1 MKVLLACSPGGHLQ
15 QMLALRPAWGD
26 LERTWLTL
34 DGPDVEFLLEGENVV
49 RAHGPT
55 NRSLLKAIRN
65 FFVAWRVMG
74 ETEADVVLSTGAG
87 IAVACF
93 LVARLRGRRA
103 VYVESLTRTDSL
115 SLSGRLVYP
124 LANEFFVQWPGTS
137 KRSRIRYVGN
147 IL

>member
-1 MKVLLACSPGGHLQ
+1 
-15 QMLALRPAWGD
+15 MLALRPAWGD

-34 DGPDVEFLLEGENVV
+34 DGPDVEVLLEGEKVV
-49 RAHGPT
+49 RAYGPT

-65 FFVAWRVMG
+65 FFLAWRVIG
-74 ETEADVVLSTGAG
+74 DTDADVVLSTGAG
-87 IAVACF
+87 IAVPCF
-93 LVARLRGRRA
+93 IVARLRRRRA

-124 LANEFFVQWPGTS
+124 LANEFFVQWPATS
-137 KRSRIRYVGN
+137 KRSRVRYVGS